1 MDVNDNAPVFT
12 QDEYTSTVAE
22 NAALNPPAALLQ
34 VKAYD
39 LDEGIFGDVRYVI
52 TAGNDQQL
60 FKLDAQTGILY
71 PARSLSGQ
79 KGVYELIISARDT
92 QGSGTM
98 EAFTKAIITVK
109 GVNQHRPVF
118 LIPALSNATI
128 EIPGVSSMSLIVFIK
143 KNVVKFCKFF
153 FF

>member
-1 MDVNDNAPVFT
+1 M
-12 QDEYTSTVAE
+12 AE

-34 VKAYD
+34 VRAFD

-60 FKLDAQTGILY
+60 FKLDSITGIIY
-71 PARSLSGQ
+71 PARSLNGQ
-79 KGVYELIISARDT
+79 KGVYELIISATDT

-98 EAFTKAIITVK
+98 EAFTKAVITVK

-128 EIPGVSSMSLIVFIK
+128 EIPGVKYCIFLKKK
-143 KNVVKFCKFF
+143 KNLLILNIFIYRIM
-153 FF
+153 